1 MKVADWELKLWSL
14 RSQYGFLLTGGSR
27 ECRQWTGENNTF
39 KNFLS
44 TSSTIASVSKHSLTK
59 LYLHI
64 LRIKKSIGRVLKPT
78 KEYKIIIFHIYA
90 NLHFFL
96 HTKKSKKTMFYLSV
110 RAACAI
116 FTFKRFHN
124 SRVSCTAAF
133 IVPCCEKLVI

>member
-14 RSQYGFLLTGGSR
+14 RSRYGFLLTGGSR

-44 TSSTIASVSKHSLTK
+44 TSSTIASVSKHSLAK
-59 LYLHI
+59 WYLHI

-90 NLHFFL
+90 NLHFFCTRINQRRL
-96 HTKKSKKTMFYLSV
+96 CFIYRCVLLVPFFS
-110 RAACAI
+110 
-116 FTFKRFHN
+116 FKRFHN